1 MTTTEQPRQRPVG
14 ARLAARTL
22 GRRALVAAILVIV
35 GSTAAGIL
43 SPRPADA
50 ADTSSGS
57 VHGFGDASVYGAPA
71 GTSLRSPIVGIVPTP
86 DSKGYWLVA
95 ADGGVFT
102 QGDAGFYGSE
112 GGSGVLTP
120 LVGMASTPDG
130 RGYWITGDR
139 GNVYNFGDATSEGGI
154 DAVPQ
159 APVVGIAATPTGF
172 GYWLV
177 SADGGIFTQ
186 GNATFHGSMGGT
198 HLAAPVVGMASTPD
212 GQGYWLVAAD
222 GGVFTFGDATFHG
235 SMGGTHLAAPVVGMA
250 STPDGQGYWLVAADG
265 GVFSFGD
272 ATFHGSTGGTPPDA
286 STPVAAMAAT
296 TGGAG
301 YWLTTTDKSLPP
313 PARVPSVLAQCNL
326 PGATPAV
333 EPGTIML
340 ACADGNAYLD
350 HLRWSS
356 WTTTSATATGMYT
369 HNTCTPNCAGG
380 TFVSTPTTVRLS
392 YPVQTRDGKEFGSVS
407 YTTTSSSGKSSSLM
421 EVAPT
426 SPG

>member
-1 MTTTEQPRQRPVG
+1 MTTAEQPRQRPSG
-14 ARLAARTL
+14 ARHVPRTWSRRTL
-22 GRRALVAAILVIV
+22 VVAILVMV
-35 GSTAAGIL
+35 GSTVAG
-43 SPRPADA
+43 SYGPRRADA
-50 ADTSSGS
+50 SDTTSGPVS
-57 VHGFGDASVYGAPA
+57 GFGDATVYGAPA
-71 GTSLRSPIVGIVPTP
+71 AGNLRSPIVGILATP
-86 DSKGYWLVA
+86 DSKGYWLVG

-102 QGDAGFYGSE
+102 EGDAGFYGSE

-130 RGYWITGDR
+130 RGYWITGNR
-139 GNVYNFGDATSEGGI
+139 GNVYNFGDATSEPGVS
-154 DAVPQ
+154 AVPQ
-159 APVVGIAATPTGF
+159 APVVGITATPAGF

-177 SADGGIFTQ
+177 SADGGVFTQ

-235 SMGGTHLAAPVVGMA
+235 SMGAAP
-250 STPDGQGYWLVAADG
+250 PG
-265 GVFSFGD
+265 G
-272 ATFHGSTGGTPPDA
+272 
-286 STPVAAMAAT
+286 STPVAGMAAT
-296 TGGAG
+296 TDGGG

-326 PGATPAV
+326 PGAPPAI
-333 EPGTIML
+333 EPGKIML
-340 ACADGNAYLD
+340 ACGDGNAYLD

-356 WTTTSATATGMYT
+356 WTGTAATATGVYT
-369 HNTCTPNCAGG
+369 HNTCTPSCAGG
-380 TFVSTPTTVRLS
+380 TFVSAPTTVRLS
-392 YPVQTRDGKEFGSVS
+392 YPVQTRAGKEFGSVS
-407 YTTTSSSGKSSSLM
+407 YTATTASGGSSTFT

>member
-1 MTTTEQPRQRPVG
+1 M
-14 ARLAARTL
+14 
-22 GRRALVAAILVIV
+22 V
-35 GSTAAGIL
+35 GSTVAG
-43 SPRPADA
+43 SYGPRRADA
-50 ADTSSGS
+50 SDTTSGPVS
-57 VHGFGDASVYGAPA
+57 GFGDATVYGAPA
-71 GTSLRSPIVGIVPTP
+71 AGNLRSPIVGILATP
-86 DSKGYWLVA
+86 DSKGYWLVG

-102 QGDAGFYGSE
+102 EGDAGFYGSE

-130 RGYWITGDR
+130 RGYWITGNR
-139 GNVYNFGDATSEGGI
+139 GNVYNFGDATSEPGVS
-154 DAVPQ
+154 AVPQ
-159 APVVGIAATPTGF
+159 APVVGITATPAGF

-177 SADGGIFTQ
+177 SADGGVFTQ
-186 GNATFHGSMGGT
+186 GN
-198 HLAAPVVGMASTPD
+198 
-212 GQGYWLVAAD
+212 
-222 GGVFTFGDATFHG
+222 ATFHG

-272 ATFHGSTGGTPPDA
+272 ATFHGSMGGTHLAAPMVGMASTPDGHGYWLVAADGGVFTFGDATFHGSMGAAPPGG
-286 STPVAAMAAT
+286 STPVAGMAAT
-296 TGGAG
+296 TDGGG

-326 PGATPAV
+326 PGAPPAI

-340 ACADGNAYLD
+340 ACGDGNAYLD

-356 WTTTSATATGMYT
+356 WTGTAATATGVYT
-369 HNTCTPNCAGG
+369 HNTCTPSCAGG
-380 TFVSTPTTVRLS
+380 TFVSAPTTVRLS
-392 YPVQTRDGKEFGSVS
+392 YPAQTRAGKEFGSVS
-407 YTTTSSSGKSSSLM
+407 YTATTASGGSSTFT